1 MTLNQLKNG
10 QTGQIIGLSG
20 DAHDTE
26 RLLELG
32 LVPGREVHFIRRAP
46 LAGPYI
52 VQIAKSVLALRK
64 EEAQCV
70 LIQALP

>member
-1 MTLNQLKNG
+1 MTLIELKNG
-10 QTGQIIGLSG
+10 QRGQIIGLSG
-20 DAHDTE
+20 DSSDTE
-26 RLLELG
+26 RLLEMG
-32 LVPGREVHFIRRAP
+32 LVPGREVAFIRRAP
-46 LAGPYI
+46 LFGPFI